1 MRISDWSSDVC
12 SSDRAFDESAARTPA
27 LRMRDDFLGMLRLAA
42 RPLVLLF
49 VLSAMLYVLIEQ
61 SIGTWLP
68 TFNNEVLRLPNAMSV
83 QMASAFEIGRASC
96 RERVWQYV

>member
-1 MRISDWSSDVC
+1 
-12 SSDRAFDESAARTPA
+12 
-27 LRMRDDFLGMLRLAA
+27 MRDDFLGMLRLAA

-83 QMASAFEIGRASC
+83 QMVSAFAGSLALGRLLAGILLRRLRWHHLQIGRESC
-96 RERVWQYV
+96 RERVCQYV